1 MCALDGRQGRR
12 GHLAALN
19 VVAAVGWCDGVS
31 RRGGAGG
38 GGGAARRV
46 GCRAASQ
53 DALTDEEFA
62 SAFGGMGRADFA
74 ALPSYKRNNLKGK
87 CGLFR

>member
-1 MCALDGRQGRR
+1 L
-12 GHLAALN
+12 
-19 VVAAVGWCDGVS
+19 
-31 RRGGAGG
+31 
-38 GGGAARRV
+38 

-74 ALPSYKRNNLKGK
+74 SLPSYKRNNLKGK